1 MVRTK
6 EMYYIIRVSRNTD
19 CFEHVPGENFVFF
32 FMEKIDILGTALWKC
47 TLL

>member
-32 FMEKIDILGTALWKC
+32 DGKN
-47 TLL
+47 

>member
-19 CFEHVPGENFVFF
+19 CFEHVPWRKFCVF
-32 FMEKIDILGTALWKC
+32 
-47 TLL
+47 